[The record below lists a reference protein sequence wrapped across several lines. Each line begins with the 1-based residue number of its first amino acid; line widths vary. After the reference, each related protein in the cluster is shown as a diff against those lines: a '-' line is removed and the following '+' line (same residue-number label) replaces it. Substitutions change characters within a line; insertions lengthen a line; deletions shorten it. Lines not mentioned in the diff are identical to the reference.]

1 MNENKILKEELK
13 KTQLAYQ
20 MATQINQF
28 KTGFLARS
36 AHELRRPLSNLIAL
50 HQIILSD
57 LCENPLEER
66 DFIDQ
71 AYQSAQKLLKI
82 LDDLIAVSKIEY
94 GNVSLEIRP
103 IGLSQVVGE
112 VRQLL
117 YLQAENRSLHLDI
130 SLPQPDV
137 YVMAD
142 FQRLVQVLLT
152 IVDTTISN
160 AREGRICIVAHS
172 SLEGQGCI
180 EIDCPV
186 DIWQESLDLL
196 ANFSKTNLEV
206 KSTLKTLPEMS
217 PAMRIQIA
225 QTLLEAMGGSLQIA
239 EASPDLTNDNSK
251 RLQCLIPLA
260 LAEVVD
266 RELSL

>member
-1 MNENKILKEELK
+1 MNENELLKNELK

-57 LCENPLEER
+57 LCENPQEER

-94 GNVSLEIRP
+94 GNVSLDIRP

-112 VRQLL
+112 VRQLI

-142 FQRLVQVLLT
+142 FQRLVQVLLS
-152 IVDTTISN
+152 IVDTIVSN
-160 AREGRICIVAHS
+160 AREGQIRIVAYS
-172 SLEGQGCI
+172 FAQGKGCI
-180 EIDCPV
+180 EVDCPV
-186 DIWQESLDLL
+186 NIWQESLDLL
-196 ANFSKTNLEV
+196 TTLPEPNLEA
-206 KSTLKTLPEMS
+206 KSSLNLPEMS
-217 PAMRIQIA
+217 PAMRVQIA

-239 EASPDLTNDNSK
+239 EASSDVENDNSK

-260 LAEVVD
+260 PAEVVD

>member
-1 MNENKILKEELK
+1 MNEVDALKDELK

-20 MATQINQF
+20 MAIQINQF

-57 LCENPLEER
+57 LCENPQEER
-66 DFIDQ
+66 DFVDQ

-94 GNVSLEIRP
+94 GNVSLDIRP

-112 VRQLL
+112 VRQLI
-117 YLQAENRSLHLDI
+117 YLQAENRSLHLNI
-130 SLPQPDV
+130 SLPESDV

-152 IVDTTISN
+152 VIDTIISH
-160 AREGRICIVAHS
+160 ARDARIRIVAHS
-172 SLEGQGCI
+172 SFAGHGCI

-186 DIWQESLDLL
+186 DIWKESLDLL
-196 ANFSKTNLEV
+196 ATLPEPNLKV
-206 KSTLKTLPEMS
+206 KSSLKSLPEMS
-217 PAMRIQIA
+217 PAMRVQIA
-225 QTLLEAMGGSLQIA
+225 QTLLEMMGGSLQIA
-239 EASPDLTNDNSK
+239 EASPDTKKDNFK

-260 LAEVVD
+260 GD

>member
-1 MNENKILKEELK
+1 MNENDLLKDELK
-13 KTQLAYQ
+13 KTQLAYL

-57 LCENPLEER
+57 LCENPQEER
-66 DFIDQ
+66 DFVEQ

-94 GNVSLEIRP
+94 GNVSLDIRP

-112 VRQLL
+112 VRQLI

-152 IVDTTISN
+152 IIDTTISH
-160 AREGRICIVAHS
+160 ARDGRIRIVAHS
-172 SLEGQGCI
+172 SPEGQGCI
-180 EIDCPV
+180 EVDCPV
-186 DIWQESLDLL
+186 NIWQESLDLL
-196 ANFSKTNLEV
+196 KTLPESNLEA
-206 KSTLKTLPEMS
+206 KSSLKILPEMS
-217 PAMRIQIA
+217 PAMKIQIA

-239 EASPDLTNDNSK
+239 EASPEAENDNFK

-260 LAEVVD
+260 GD
-266 RELSL
+266 RESSL

>member
-1 MNENKILKEELK
+1 MNEVDALKEELK

-20 MATQINQF
+20 MAIQINQF

-57 LCENPLEER
+57 LCENPQEER
-66 DFIDQ
+66 DFVEQ

-94 GNVSLEIRP
+94 GNVALDIRP

-112 VRQLL
+112 VRQLI

-152 IVDTTISN
+152 IIDTTISH
-160 AREGRICIVAHS
+160 ARNGRIRIVAHS
-172 SLEGQGCI
+172 FPEGQGCI

-186 DIWQESLDLL
+186 NIWQESLDLL
-196 ANFSKTNLEV
+196 ATLPESNLEA
-206 KSTLKTLPEMS
+206 KSSLKSLPEMS
-217 PAMRIQIA
+217 PAMRVQIA

-239 EASPDLTNDNSK
+239 EASPEAENNNFK
-251 RLQCLIPLA
+251 CLQCLIPLA
-260 LAEVVD
+260 GD
-266 RELSL
+266 RESSL

>member
-1 MNENKILKEELK
+1 MNEDDALRDELK

-20 MATQINQF
+20 MAIQINQF

-57 LCENPLEER
+57 LCENPQEER
-66 DFIDQ
+66 DFVDR

-94 GNVSLEIRP
+94 GNLSLDIRP

-112 VRQLL
+112 VRQLI
-117 YLQAENRSLHLDI
+117 YLQAENRSLRLDI
-130 SLPQPDV
+130 SLPEPDV

-152 IVDTTISN
+152 VIDTIISHS
-160 AREGRICIVAHS
+160 RDGRIRIVAHS
-172 SLEGQGCI
+172 SFAEKGCI
-180 EIDCPV
+180 EIDCPLN
-186 DIWQESLDLL
+186 IWQESIDLL
-196 ANFSKTNLEV
+196 AIPEPNLEA
-206 KSTLKTLPEMS
+206 KSSLKSLPEMS
-217 PAMRIQIA
+217 PAMRVQIA

-239 EASPDLTNDNSK
+239 EASPDTKKDNFK

-260 LAEVVD
+260 GD